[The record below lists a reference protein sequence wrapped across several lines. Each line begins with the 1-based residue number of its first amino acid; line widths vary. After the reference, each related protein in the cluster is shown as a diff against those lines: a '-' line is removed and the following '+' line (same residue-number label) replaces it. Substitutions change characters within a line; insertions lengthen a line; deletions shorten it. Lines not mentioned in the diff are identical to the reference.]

1 MSKKIL
7 LSVLIVIIT
16 LTVIGLAGQQI
27 PLVDSFSDTYFKET
41 TTQAAL
47 AYATVRGVNGVV
59 SVLKESQVELSPAG
73 IGVSIAAGQ
82 ILDPID
88 DMTERLSTVIVT
100 ALVSLGLQKLI
111 TEIGAAVPGHYVAL
125 VVLFLLIPI
134 WLPSPNKDR
143 YLAVLLKI
151 YFLLLILRLIMPV
164 SALLSDSL
172 YQHLLKPEII
182 QAEQQLASIFPGHDQ
197 LQNFNDFADSDSI
210 SSFSAAAKDRLEQTK
225 SLFSK
230 ISENV
235 ETIIEALLQLTTMYV
250 SLFILQVIMI
260 PVALLWLMVLL
271 GNTIIKSIF
280 PVISHKSNRSSA
292 QCKQEQQEKSPK
304 PT

>member
-1 MSKKIL
+1 MSKKLFLSIL
-7 LSVLIVIIT
+7 VVTIT
-16 LTVIGLAGQQI
+16 LAVIVVADKQI
-27 PLVDSFSDTYFKET
+27 PLVDSLSDTYFKET

-111 TEIGAAVPGHYVAL
+111 TEIGAAVPGHYAAL

-164 SALLSDSL
+164 SALISDSL
-172 YQHLLKPEII
+172 YKNLLKAEII

-197 LQNFNDFADSDSI
+197 LQNFNDFTDSDSI
-210 SSFSAAAKDRLEQTK
+210 SSFSAAARDRLEQTK

-271 GNTIIKSIF
+271 VNRLLKSTV
-280 PVISHKSNRSSA
+280 PVTSDKSDRSSA
-292 QCKQEQQEKSPK
+292 YFNQEQRQKSPRS
-304 PT
+304 T

>member
-1 MSKKIL
+1 MSKKLL
-7 LSVLIVIIT
+7 LSALIVIIT
-16 LTVIGLAGQQI
+16 LAAIGVAGKQI

-59 SVLKESQVELSPAG
+59 SVLKDSQVELSPAG
-73 IGVSIAAGQ
+73 IGVNIAAGQ

-111 TEIGAAVPGHYVAL
+111 TEIGAAVPGLYVAL
-125 VVLFLLIPI
+125 VILLLIIPV
-134 WLPSPNKDR
+134 WLPRPKKDR
-143 YLAVLLKI
+143 YLTLLLKI
-151 YFLLLILRLIMPV
+151 YALLLILRLIMPV

-172 YQHLLKPEII
+172 YRHLLKPEII
-182 QAEQQLASIFPGHDQ
+182 QAEQQLAAIFPGHDQ

-225 SLFSK
+225 SLFSD

-235 ETIIEALLQLTTMYV
+235 ETIIEALLQLTTLYV

-260 PVALLWLMVLL
+260 PVALLWLMVMLA
-271 GNTIIKSIF
+271 NTFIKSTV
-280 PVISHKSNRSSA
+280 PASSHKSDTSFA
-292 QCKQEQQEKSPK
+292 QYKQEPQEKSPR

>member
-1 MSKKIL
+1 MSKKLL
-7 LSVLIVIIT
+7 LSFLVVTIALAVIV
-16 LTVIGLAGQQI
+16 VANRQI

-111 TEIGAAVPGHYVAL
+111 SEIGAAVPGYYVAMF
-125 VVLFLLIPI
+125 VLFLLIPI
-134 WLPSPNKDR
+134 WLPRPHKDR

-164 SALLSDSL
+164 SALVSDSL
-172 YQHLLKPEII
+172 YRQLLKPEII

-197 LQNFNDFADSDSI
+197 LRNFNDFADSESI
-210 SSFSAAAKDRLEQTK
+210 SSFSVAAKDRLEQAK

-230 ISENV
+230 ISDNV

-260 PVALLWLMVLL
+260 PVAL
-271 GNTIIKSIF
+271 
-280 PVISHKSNRSSA
+280 
-292 QCKQEQQEKSPK
+292 
-304 PT
+304 

>member
-7 LSVLIVIIT
+7 LSFLVATIT
-16 LTVIGLAGQQI
+16 LAVIGVADKQI

-41 TTQAAL
+41 TTQAAF

-134 WLPSPNKDR
+134 WLPSPHKDR

-151 YFLLLILRLIMPV
+151 YFLLLIVRLIMPV
-164 SALLSDSL
+164 SALVSNSL
-172 YQHLLKPEII
+172 YRHLLKPEII
-182 QAEQQLASIFPGHDQ
+182 QAEQQLSSIFPGHEQ

-260 PVALLWLMVLL
+260 PVALLWCMVLL
-271 GNTIIKSIF
+271 VNWFIKSIV
-280 PVISHKSNRSSA
+280 PLTSHKSDSPSA
-292 QCKQEQQEKSPK
+292 HFKQDQQEKSPRS
-304 PT
+304 T